1 MLLVIDVGNT
11 NIVFGVYDELE
22 LVQHW
27 RIETRKNR
35 AADEYGILLRQMF
48 VWSSVDAGAV
58 DSAIL
63 SCVVPP
69 MVRTLEM
76 TCSRYFG
83 VTPLVVGPGVR
94 TGMPILVEN
103 PREVGADRIVN
114 AVAAFELVQGACI
127 VVDFGTATTFDAVSA
142 DGKYLG
148 GAIAPGPAV
157 STDALFHHASKLPRV
172 EVARPRHVIGRNTV
186 ESMQSGIYFGYVAL
200 VDGLVE
206 RMRAELGAPCR
217 VLATGGLASLIG
229 EDSRTIDEVLPFLTL
244 DGLRILWDRNLPPS
258 AA

>member
-11 NIVFGVYDELE
+11 NIVFGVYDQER
-22 LVQHW
+22 LVEHW
-27 RIETRKNR
+27 RVETRKNR
-35 AADEYGILLRQMF
+35 ASDEYGVLLRQMF
-48 VWSSVDAGAV
+48 AWSGVDAGAV
-58 DSAIL
+58 SAAIV

-69 MVRTLEM
+69 MIRTLEG
-76 TCSRYFG
+76 TCQRYFG

-114 AVAAFELVQGACI
+114 AVAAYEAVRGTCI
-127 VVDFGTATTFDAVSA
+127 VVDFGTATTFDAVSE
-142 DGKYLG
+142 DGKYMG

-172 EVARPRHVIGRNTV
+172 EVLRPRHVIGRNTV
-186 ESMQSGIYFGYVAL
+186 ESMQSGIYYGYVAL

-206 RMRAELGAPCR
+206 RMRAELGVPCR
-217 VLATGGLASLIG
+217 VLATGGLAGMIS
-229 EDSRTIDEVLPFLTL
+229 EDSQTIDEVLPFLTL
-244 DGLRILWDRNLPPS
+244 EGLRILWERNRPS
-258 AA
+258 P